1 MVEST
6 LKENTQDS
14 VISQV
19 VHLDSETS
27 YKIKPR
33 ALIFKANEKDLDKI
47 KELIETQFPK
57 VEIVYITTGPATSIL
72 RVTKSMHSET
82 QNYLTQPLYTI
93 E

>member
-1 MVEST
+1 MVETT
-6 LKENTQDS
+6 LKEDNRENA
-14 VISQV
+14 ISQV

-57 VEIVYITTGPATSIL
+57 VKILYITTGPSACVL
-72 RVTKSMHSET
+72 RVTKSMPSET
-82 QNYLTQPLYTI
+82 RNYLTQPLYTI